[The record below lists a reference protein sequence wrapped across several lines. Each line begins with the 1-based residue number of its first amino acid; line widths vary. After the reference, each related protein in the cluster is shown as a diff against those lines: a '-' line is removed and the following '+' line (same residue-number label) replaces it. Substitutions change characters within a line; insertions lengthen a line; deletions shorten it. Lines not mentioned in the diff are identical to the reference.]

1 MKRVLVL
8 VEGQTEERFV
18 KDVLCPHLW
27 PRGIDTIPKVVTTK
41 RVKRGPDFKGGITDY
56 KKAENDLRRLLNDT
70 GAASV
75 TTFIDYY
82 GLPADFPGI
91 DSRPPVSPHD
101 RARHVE
107 KEWTKAINHSRFH
120 PYLMVHEFEALL
132 FAKPDELVRALY
144 KSDLLPEL
152 ERIRNAFP
160 TPEDINDDPETAPS
174 KRILRVLPGYQ
185 KTLHGP
191 LITKRTGIE
200 IMRGECSHFNEWLSW
215 LESLGMRAS
224 H

>member
-41 RVKRGPDFKGGITDY
+41 RVKRGPDFKGGVTDY
-56 KKAENDLRRLLNDT
+56 QKVENDLRRLLNDT
-70 GAASV
+70 AVASV

-82 GLPADFPGI
+82 GLPDDFPGI
-91 DSRPPVSPHD
+91 HSRPFGSPYD

-107 KEWTKAINHSRFH
+107 TEWSRRIDNPRFN
-120 PYLMVHEFEALL
+120 PYLMIHEFEALL
-132 FAKPDELVRALY
+132 FAKPDELRRALY
-144 KSDLLPEL
+144 SPTALNSLL
-152 ERIRNAFP
+152 RIRAVFQ
-160 TPEDINDDPETAPS
+160 TPEDIDDDPETAPS
-174 KRILRVLPGYQ
+174 KRIAVLLRGYQ

-191 LITKRTGIE
+191 LVTKRIGLE
-200 IMRGECSHFNEWLSW
+200 IIRRECPHFDEWLTW
-215 LESLGMRAS
+215 LEEL
-224 H
+224 

>member
-56 KKAENDLRRLLNDT
+56 QKAENDLRRLLNDT
-70 GAASV
+70 GVASV
-75 TTFIDYY
+75 TTLIDYY
-82 GLPADFPGI
+82 GLPTDFPGVN
-91 DSRPPVSPHD
+91 SRPHGTPYD

-107 KEWTKAINHSRFH
+107 EEWAGAINHARFH

-132 FAKPDELVRALY
+132 FAKPDVLSRALY
-144 KSDLLPEL
+144 RSDLLPEL
-152 ERIRNAFP
+152 ERIRNSFP

-174 KRILRVLPGYQ
+174 KRILNILPGYQ
-185 KTLHGP
+185 KTLYGP
-191 LITKRTGIE
+191 LVSKRTGIE
-200 IMRGECSHFNEWLSW
+200 TLRRECAHFDEWLKW
-215 LESLGMRAS
+215 LEGL
-224 H
+224 